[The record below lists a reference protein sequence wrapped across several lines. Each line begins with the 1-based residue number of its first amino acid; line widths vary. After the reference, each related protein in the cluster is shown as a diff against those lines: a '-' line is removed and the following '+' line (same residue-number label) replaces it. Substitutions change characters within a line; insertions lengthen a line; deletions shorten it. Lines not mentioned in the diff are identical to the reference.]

1 MDQSTARTGAPP
13 SDAMPPKHRR
23 AEEYDGRKPL
33 REIEEDIARTRIR
46 LGTTITA
53 LEGELAP
60 ARFVE
65 KGTEALRRSLKLGPG
80 PLRDQFRAYAI
91 PLAMILA
98 GLAWLVASRRNSW
111 EADLPSEFGGLPAEA
126 VEIGETP
133 TPAPSHVGLA
143 EPLEPVSMI
152 DSEAAI

>member
-13 SDAMPPKHRR
+13 PDAVDAVPAERRR
-23 AEEYDGRKPL
+23 AAYDGNKPL

-65 KGTEALRRSLKLGPG
+65 RGTEALRSSLKLGLG
-80 PLRDQFRAYAI
+80 PLRVQFRAYAI

-111 EADLPSEFGGLPAEA
+111 EADLPSAFGE
-126 VEIGETP
+126 
-133 TPAPSHVGLA
+133 
-143 EPLEPVSMI
+143 
-152 DSEAAI
+152 

>member
-1 MDQSTARTGAPP
+1 MDQSTARIGAPP
-13 SDAMPPKHRR
+13 ADAMPPKHRR
-23 AEEYDGRKPL
+23 AEYDGHKPL

-53 LEGELAP
+53 LEGELTP

-65 KGTEALRRSLKLGPG
+65 RGTEALGRSLKLGAG

-98 GLAWLVASRRNSW
+98 GLAWLVASRRNNW
-111 EADLPSEFGGLPAEA
+111 EANLPSEFGEMPAEA
-126 VEIGETP
+126 VEIGETARP
-133 TPAPSHVGLA
+133 DPAHAGLA
-143 EPLEPVSMI
+143 EPLEPVSLT
-152 DSEAAI
+152 DSEATS

>member
-1 MDQSTARTGAPP
+1 MDQSTARIGAPP
-13 SDAMPPKHRR
+13 SDAMPPEHRR
-23 AEEYDGRKPL
+23 AEYDGHKPL
-33 REIEEDIARTRIR
+33 REIVEDIARTRIR

-60 ARFVE
+60 ARLVE
-65 KGTEALRRSLKLGPG
+65 RGTEALRSSLKLGPD
-80 PLRDQFRAYAI
+80 PLRDRLRAYAI

-111 EADLPSEFGGLPAEA
+111 EAGLPSEFAEMPDEA

-133 TPAPSHVGLA
+133 RPGPANAGLA
-143 EPLEPVSMI
+143 EPLEPVSLVDTEPTI
-152 DSEAAI
+152 